1 LCAARNP
8 PAAYHLRRREKVKRA
23 ARVLKILLTLA
34 VMFAQCSP
42 AAAEAYGSPPIPTR
56 AGGIAPFALAVIG
69 LVLSTIG
76 YVLKK
81 KAT

>member
-1 LCAARNP
+1 LLVTKHAR
-8 PAAYHLRRREKVKRA
+8 RSEKVNRA

-34 VMFAQCSP
+34 VMFAQCSR
-42 AAAEAYGSPPIPTR
+42 AAAEAYGSPPVPPR
-56 AGGIAPFALAVIG
+56 AGGIAPLALAVIG